1 MGIGP
6 KLPIGEFSGTNDLG
20 IGFDITAS
28 YTDNKFLPIFFFT
41 KIAYQTYPGAVKR
54 YKSTNYASFTTN
66 LFAVMPG
73 IKFYFPPVITDE
85 ILIMPIAEIGPSLGF
100 FNNSHIY
107 KAASG
112 ISNSD
117 ETLTK
122 FGFHVGGGFSMFF
135 VEGVLNYYF
144 FPENHS
150 ISFDL
155 KIQIPVFAKI

>member
-1 MGIGP
+1 
-6 KLPIGEFSGTNDLG
+6 
-20 IGFDITAS
+20 
-28 YTDNKFLPIFFFT
+28 
-41 KIAYQTYPGAVKR
+41 
-54 YKSTNYASFTTN
+54 
-66 LFAVMPG
+66 MPG